1 VFFLRKEFSGD
12 LNKLFGSNNFEI
24 NAPAI
29 GASLILRAGDL
40 RATAR
45 PFCVADSVLMTT
57 SLTSRL
63 EGEILIVIVE
73 GADGNWV
80 LNVAKFI

>member
-1 VFFLRKEFSGD
+1 
-12 LNKLFGSNNFEI
+12 
-24 NAPAI
+24 
-29 GASLILRAGDL
+29 
-40 RATAR
+40 
-45 PFCVADSVLMTT
+45 MTT